1 MVYHFYR
8 SITAVRSHCSLKM
21 AAQYNRLLDLAKVQC
36 RVFSMNYNPEG
47 LRLGNKVLRQRLRGP
62 TLAAWYP
69 RKTVSFRDLRTTCN
83 ALGLTTFDEAEDDRE
98 EAIQIAKLRG
108 KGRPKKKRTAAESR
122 SANKKKK

>member
-1 MVYHFYR
+1 
-8 SITAVRSHCSLKM
+8 M
-21 AAQYNRLLDLAKVQC
+21 AAQYSRLLDLAKVQC
-36 RVFSMNYNPEG
+36 RLFSLNYNPDG

-69 RKTVSFRDLRTTCN
+69 KKTVSFKDLQITCN
-83 ALGLTTFDEAEDDRE
+83 TLGLTTFDEDQDDRE

-122 SANKKKK
+122 SAKKKK

>member
-1 MVYHFYR
+1 
-8 SITAVRSHCSLKM
+8 M
-21 AAQYNRLLDLAKVQC
+21 ANQYSRVLDLVKAQC
-36 RVFSMNYNPEG
+36 RVFSLTFNPDR

-69 RKTVSFRDLRTTCN
+69 KKTVAFRDLRD
-83 ALGLTTFDEAEDDRE
+83 AIKPLGLTTFDEAEDDRE

-122 SANKKKK
+122 SAKKKK

>member
-1 MVYHFYR
+1 
-8 SITAVRSHCSLKM
+8 M
-21 AAQYNRLLDLAKVQC
+21 ATRYSRLLDLAKVQC
-36 RVFSMNYNPEG
+36 RVFSMNFNPEG

-69 RKTVSFRDLRTTCN
+69 QKTVSFRDLRGMCKS
-83 ALGLTTFDEAEDDRE
+83 LGLTTFDEAEDDRE

-122 SANKKKK
+122 SAKKKK

>member
-1 MVYHFYR
+1 MFTKQQF
-8 SITAVRSHCSLKM
+8 SPLWIM
-21 AAQYNRLLDLAKVQC
+21 AAQYSRLLELAKVQC
-36 RVFSMNYNPEG
+36 RVFSQNFNPDR

-69 RKTVSFRDLRTTCN
+69 KKTVSFRDLRTTCN
-83 ALGLTTFDEAEDDRE
+83 SLGLTTFDEAEDDRE

-122 SANKKKK
+122 SAKKKK